1 MKMRNSRPTTTK
13 KFTKRR
19 RRRRHCME
27 KECREISTCCW
38 ALSGLSRL
46 LEEEEIERDPGHVT
60 QTSPSRS
67 YGTRFSSFFYFSS
80 VCDANNVCRSRL
92 GGYSINVSALVQLM
106 NGKTFFFFG
115 IPSVVVVQQR
125 SGIVYDGCRN
135 RRPSDRS
142 IGQPS
147 LHSLLTSLSFL
158 ISQLHRRLGFFL

>member
-1 MKMRNSRPTTTK
+1 MRNSRPTTTK

-38 ALSGLSRL
+38 ALSGLSRR

-142 IGQPS
+142 IGQTFPS
-147 LHSLLTSLSFL
+147 FSSYVSLLFDFSTSS
-158 ISQLHRRLGFFL
+158 